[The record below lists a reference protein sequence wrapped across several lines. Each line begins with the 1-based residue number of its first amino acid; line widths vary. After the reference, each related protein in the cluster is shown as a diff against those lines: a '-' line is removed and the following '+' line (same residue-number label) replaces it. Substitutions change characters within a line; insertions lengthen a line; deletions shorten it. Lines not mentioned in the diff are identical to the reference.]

1 MRRLL
6 TLAGLAGLVWWL
18 LDRRRGD
25 AAGGATVGYADG
37 SSVTLEEGAPELERL
52 QEAAREVVGA

>member
-18 LDRRRGD
+18 LDRRRGNV
-25 AAGGATVGYADG
+25 AGGATVGYADG
-37 SSVTLEEGAPELERL
+37 SSVTLEQGAPELERL

>member
-18 LDRRRGD
+18 VRRDGSH
-25 AAGGATVGYADG
+25 AGGWATVGYADG
-37 SSVTLEEGAPELERL
+37 SSLTLETGAPELDRL
-52 QEAAREVVGA
+52 QLAAREVIGR